1 MPTWLAPMNNEAL
14 YRMLREC
21 MVERQLLSRG
31 ILDARVL
38 AAMQDIPRHA
48 FVPPHLRACA
58 YDDTPLSIGHDQVIS
73 QPLMV
78 AVMLQALALDGHER
92 VLEVG
97 TGSGYQAALLSRL
110 AAEVHTV
117 EIVPV
122 FIELAR
128 QALAATRCE
137 RVTVVEGDGC
147 MGCSEAAPYDAIVV
161 AAAVPK
167 VPEPLI
173 DQLRVGGC
181 LVVPVGDGDLQ
192 NLLRVHKHDD
202 AIQIEDLGVCAF
214 LPLAGAYGAG
224 GNHAH
229 AGKLREVRAA
239 CRQVGALLA
248 RIGPALDPRL
258 RERLECALYETCVA
272 LDASSILLASRR
284 AERLTCLVDEAT
296 ASLGAFTAQRSA

>member
-21 MVERQLLSRG
+21 MVERQLLPRG
-31 ILDARVL
+31 IGDARVL

-48 FVPPHLRACA
+48 FVSPRLRACA

-78 AVMLQALALDGHER
+78 AVMLQALGLCGHER

-110 AAEVHTV
+110 AAEVYTV
-117 EIVPV
+117 EIVPA
-122 FIELAR
+122 LAEAAR
-128 QALAATRCE
+128 RALAAIRCE
-137 RVTVVEGDGC
+137 HVAVIEADGR
-147 MGCSEAAPYDAIVV
+147 MGWSPAAPYDAIVV
-161 AAAVPK
+161 AAAVPN
-167 VPEPLI
+167 VPEALLE
-173 DQLRVGGC
+173 QLRVGGS
-181 LVVPVGDGDLQ
+181 LVVPVGDGKLQ
-192 NLLRVHKHDD
+192 NLLRVRKHDD
-202 AIQIEDLGVCAF
+202 ALQIEDLGVCAF

-224 GNHAH
+224 GSHAH

-248 RIGPALDPRL
+248 RIGPALEPGVRA
-258 RERLECALYETCVA
+258 RLESALCDTCAA
-272 LDASSILLASRR
+272 LDASKVSLASRR
-284 AERLTCLVDEAT
+284 AERLARLVDQAT
-296 ASLGAFTAQRSA
+296 ATLGASTARHSA